1 MACDF
6 AFPYET
12 LDVFRLAVDV
22 ARWVRAA
29 PWPRGHAHLRDQA
42 IRASESIVLNIAE
55 GSGRRGDAGANHH
68 RIAHGSAA
76 EVNAVLYLVDLPG
89 APDAQQRLRR
99 IGAMLHKLGRQA

>member
-1 MACDF
+1 M
-6 AFPYET
+6 
-12 LDVFRLAVDV
+12 
-22 ARWVRAA
+22 
-29 PWPRGHAHLRDQA
+29 
-42 IRASESIVLNIAE
+42 LNIAE

-89 APDAQQRLRR
+89 APDTQHRLRR